1 MKCVINQADID
12 FLKNSFIALTAKR
25 NYLKPSDYVCQ
36 VRYMTADL
44 TPFPGKFSFKQ
55 FPYFKEIVD
64 NFSPES
70 PIHKV
75 YIMKGNQL
83 GATTAI
89 LETVMLYGIGCN
101 PAPMLYV
108 LPDEGMAKLAMD
120 TKIDRMIDTSGLRN
134 KIFAQTKKA
143 AGARNTGDTSF
154 KKEFPGGYLHAVG
167 GRSGNR
173 FRNFSY
179 KIILVDELDGMSE
192 NIKGEGTMEDLAI
205 ARSDAYPSTRK
216 IYFGST
222 PTVEQTSKIWRL
234 YQLGD
239 ERRFFVPCKYCGE
252 MQPLEWAVW
261 DEGHDNQIGG
271 IVWENDE
278 NFQPKLETVGYKCP
292 YCCKIMKNYDKA
304 IIMEKGEWRPT
315 KKSDEKDARS
325 YHLSPI
331 YNPPGMFSWEDFVI
345 AWAKCWDIKNNRIK
359 DKEGYRA
366 FRNLKQGLPFREQN
380 EQIRREKALLHK
392 RYGFARGKV
401 PNKMAVEDAGSPIW
415 IITCA
420 VDVQKECLYVDTKGF
435 SDRGVTWT
443 VDFQKFNGPTE
454 DFYGVWDRLAE
465 YIENTTFVA
474 DDGKKYKIAITLVDS
489 GHYTDWVYAFCARF
503 TAGVYAC
510 KGSDWIKNGETYQLF
525 NRKTLEAIGLPLAY
539 HINTGKL
546 KDRIS
551 RAMNMLQW
559 DEGTKQPD
567 WFPNF
572 PDNFH
577 DDYFRMFEAEEK
589 VEEYDKRTNKY
600 IRTVWRAKPGAA
612 NHGFDTYVY
621 NLAALEIFADSICRN
636 ELQGNM
642 LDWSAF
648 WNYAAYGMFTM
659 D

>member
-1 MKCVINQADID
+1 MNCVITQEDVD
-12 FLKNSFIALTAKR
+12 FLTKEISNLTAKR
-25 NYLKPSDYVCQ
+25 QYIKPSDYVEK
-36 VRYMTADL
+36 VRYMDKDL

-55 FPYFKEIVD
+55 FPYFREIVD

-101 PAPMLYV
+101 PSPMLYV

-120 TKIDRMIDTSGLRN
+120 TKIDRMIDSSGLRG

-154 KKEFPGGYLHAVG
+154 KKEFTGGYLHAVG

-192 NIKGEGTMEDLAI
+192 TIKGEGTMEDLAI
-205 ARSDAYPSTRK
+205 ARSDAYPNTRK

-222 PTVEQTSKIWRL
+222 PTVEQTSKIFRL
-234 YQLGD
+234 YKSGD
-239 ERRFFVPCKYCGE
+239 QRRYFVPCKHCGT
-252 MQPLEWAVW
+252 MQPLEWAIW

-278 NFQPKLETVGYKCP
+278 DYQPILETVAYKCP
-292 YCCKIMKNYDKA
+292 HCGGLMKNYDKA
-304 IIMEKGEWRPT
+304 LIMDKGEWRAT
-315 KKSDEKDARS
+315 AISQEKDAVS
-325 YHLSPI
+325 YHLSPL

-345 AWAKCWDIKNNRIK
+345 AWSKCWDIK
-359 DKEGYRA
+359 DKEGYRT

-380 EQIRREKALLHK
+380 EQIRRERAMLH
-392 RYGFARGKV
+392 RRFGFVRGKV

-415 IITCA
+415 IVTCA
-420 VDVQKECLYVDTKGF
+420 VDVQKDCLYVDVKGYG
-435 SDRGVTWT
+435 DRGVTWT
-443 VDFQKFNGPTE
+443 LDAFRIDGPTE
-454 DFYGVWDRLAE
+454 DFYGVWDKLADF
-465 YIENTTFVA
+465 IEKTTYQG
-474 DDGKKYKIAITLVDS
+474 DDGKAYKIAITLVDS

-503 TAGVYAC
+503 SAGVYAC
-510 KGSDWIKNGETYQLF
+510 KGTDWIKNGETYQLF
-525 NRKTLEAIGLPLAY
+525 NRKTLDAIGLSLAY
-539 HINTGKL
+539 HVNTGKL

-551 RAMNMLQW
+551 RAMNMLNW

-567 WFPNF
+567 WYPNF
-572 PDNFH
+572 PDDFH

-589 VEEYDKRTNKY
+589 VEEYDRKTNKY
-600 IRTVWRAKPGAA
+600 IRTVWRAKPGMP
-612 NHGFDTYVY
+612 NHFFDTYDY
-621 NLAALEIFADSICRN
+621 NLAALEIFADDICRH
-636 ELQGNM
+636 ELRLNM
-642 LDWSAF
+642 LDWGAF
-648 WNYAAYGMFTM
+648 WQYAAYGMFCIK
-659 D
+659 